1 MDSVSP
7 RNAEF
12 RGISWVDPQKVG
24 TLLIEVGKTSR
35 KLREIVV
42 KALVRPASYHVP
54 QVELQSLLRA
64 FTVTDFAASE
74 VWQHRSG
81 DLAAFDRWKRV
92 NSLLLAWARHLMLAK
107 PKFVKKD
114 VRYVKFLL
122 GKYKAC
128 RKEMVDFDWKLV
140 EKDLDLI
147 EEKAWAEWPKGPKR
161 RGRTMTEHQVRIITA
176 VEYLR
181 QCGAPR
187 ACETVAEALWSWGVK
202 REAKTISNLWG
213 RYKSGRWRWP
223 ERAALPRQFPYL
235 VAMAVAPQIDGCIQ
249 ERIAK
254 AKGALK
260 VATLDTPS
268 KPRRRSG

>member
-1 MDSVSP
+1 MDSVAP
-7 RNAEF
+7 RNAQF
-12 RGISWVDPQKVG
+12 RGISWVDPQRVG
-24 TLLIEVGKTSR
+24 TLLVEEGKTSQ

-74 VWQHRSG
+74 VWQYRSG
-81 DLAAFDRWKRV
+81 DLTAFDRWKRV
-92 NSLLLAWARHLMLAK
+92 NLLLLAWARLLMMAK

-122 GKYKAC
+122 GKYKEC
-128 RKEMVDFDWKLV
+128 RKDLVDFDWKLV
-140 EKDLDLI
+140 EEDLELI
-147 EEKAWAEWPKGPKR
+147 EEKAREEWPKGPKP
-161 RGRTMTEHQVRIITA
+161 RGRTMTEHQKRIVTA

-187 ACETVAEALWSWGVK
+187 ACETVAAALWSWQVK
-202 REAKTISNLWG
+202 REAKTISNLWS

-223 ERAALPRQFPYL
+223 ERSALPRLFPTE
-235 VAMAVAPQIDGCIQ
+235 VAWAVASQIDACIL
-249 ERIAK
+249 ELRVEPRR
-254 AKGALK
+254 ALK
-260 VATLDTPS
+260 AATPDAPS
-268 KPRRRSG
+268 KFRHRNG